1 MKKIININF
10 HSRVI
15 PIEETAYEILQQ
27 YVESL
32 RRYFANE
39 EEREE
44 IISDIENRFSELFAD
59 TLKKGAACI
68 TDADVNTIIASMG
81 RPEEFAGEEDQPS
94 ARSGAAAGAAGAGVG
109 GTGSGST
116 GSGSAGSGSGP
127 HQGYPPYEERRLYR
141 AANDKVLG
149 GVCAGLASY
158 LKLDPGIVRVLFLLI
173 SVFWGFGFL
182 LYIIL
187 WMVLPTKILATK
199 ARKRLYRNPDDRVIA
214 GVAGGLA
221 AYFHI
226 EVWIF
231 RLIFALPLILGIV
244 TSIWQN
250 IWWHAFPRFGGH
262 VIFDG
267 FGGSLF
273 VAYIVLWI
281 VLPEATTASEKLEMR
296 GEKIDLESIKNT
308 VKSEMETFK
317 GRAREMGAEM
327 SESFKNMGQN
337 MSSQVRQNVQNFS
350 AEAGGAVRRSGNGIG
365 HAIGVLFKV
374 FFLMIAGIIAFS
386 LIMVLVALAFSG
398 GGLLDLKGYFLSGF
412 WENILAWGSFILV
425 FVIPVIALL
434 TWLIR
439 RITGIRSQR
448 HYLGYMF
455 ATLWVIGLIS
465 FVVLAGML
473 VNNFRA
479 RAHSEEDFALTQPSH
494 GSLIIQA
501 HQNIHRDYYD
511 DDWWFGNGWRH
522 NGVFYSISEDSIL
535 LNTVQIKVLRS
546 DDSSYHVRILRGSLG
561 SSANTAL
568 EYARQISFSVTQS
581 DSIIQLPGGFP
592 ITRDQQFRNQ
602 QVIVVVYIPIGK
614 KIMMDNSVKRYDWVN
629 LHVGRGHF
637 NWENDDRYDE
647 NYDDEGFSLENNY
660 RWNSGVQYMMT
671 TDGLRPVSSFGKFD
685 GRPEQPEK
693 RERPEKKEKP
703 EAPEKPDQPA
713 NNGYR
718 YKEPAQK
725 HNADTPVPKTSTW
738 ISRPHPSPFVL
749 LSSFF
754 I

>member
-39 EEREE
+39 EGREE

-68 TDADVNTIIASMG
+68 TDADVNAIIASMG
-81 RPEEFAGEEDQPS
+81 RPEELAGEEEASS
-94 ARSGAAAGAAGAGVG
+94 ARSGTAAGA
-109 GTGSGST
+109 GST
-116 GSGSAGSGSGP
+116 GSGGAGSGGVGAGSGP
-127 HQGYPPYEERRLYR
+127 QPGSVPYEEPRRLYR

-158 LKLDPGIVRVLFLLI
+158 LKLDPAIVRLLFVLICFT
-173 SVFWGFGFL
+173 WGAGFL

-187 WMVLPTKILATK
+187 WIVLPTKTLTTS
-199 ARKRLYRNPDDRVIA
+199 ARKRLYRNPDDKVIA
-214 GVAGGLA
+214 GVASGLA

-226 EVWIF
+226 DVWIP

-250 IWWHAFPRFGGH
+250 VWWHVFPHFGGRF
-262 VIFDG
+262 IFDG

-281 VLPEATTASEKLEMR
+281 VLPEALSPSEKLEMR

-308 VKSEMETFK
+308 VKSDLETFSR
-317 GRAREMGAEM
+317 RAKDMGTELG
-327 SESFKNMGQN
+327 ESFNKMGQQ
-337 MSSQVRQNVQNFS
+337 MSSQVRQNVQNFGT
-350 AEAGGAVRRSGNGIG
+350 EAGAAVRRSNNGIG
-365 HAIGVLFKV
+365 HAIGVLFKA
-374 FFLMIAGIIAFS
+374 FFLTIAGIIAFA
-386 LIMVLVALAFSG
+386 LIMALIAVAFSG
-398 GGLLDLKGYFLSGF
+398 GGLLDLKSYIFTGF
-412 WENILAWGSFILV
+412 WENILSWASFILIL
-425 FVIPVIALL
+425 VIPVIALL

-465 FVVLAGML
+465 FVVLVGM
-473 VNNFRA
+473 VINNFRS
-479 RAHSEEDFALTQPSH
+479 RAHSEEEFALTQPSH
-494 GSLIIQA
+494 GNLIIQA

-511 DDWWFGNGWRH
+511 DDWWFDNGWRH
-522 NGVFYSISEDSIL
+522 NGVFYFLSDDSVL
-535 LNTVQIKVLRS
+535 LNTVQIKILRS
-546 DDSSYHVRILRGSLG
+546 DDSSYHLRVLRGSLG
-561 SSANTAL
+561 SSANNAL
-568 EYARQISFSVTQS
+568 ERARQISFPVAQS

-602 QVIVVVYIPIGK
+602 QVIVAVYIPVGK

-629 LHVGRGHF
+629 LHVGRGHI
-637 NWENDDRYDE
+637 NWDNDDRYDE

-660 RWNSGVQYMMT
+660 LWNSGVQYIMT
-671 TDGLRPVSSFGKFD
+671 PGGLQRVSPSGNYD
-685 GRPEQPEK
+685 DRPEQPEK
-693 RERPEKKEKP
+693 RERPEIKEKLEKP
-703 EAPEKPDQPA
+703 EKPGGGD
-713 NNGYR
+713 YR
-718 YKEPAQK
+718 YKAPVQK
-725 HNADTPVPKTSTW
+725 HNPDSPAPKSSTM
-738 ISRPHPSPFVL
+738 ISAPHPSPFVL